1 MTRRLQFALLRR
13 CAALLALS
21 LLLRGLPHWDRP
33 QFSFRMPEALSS
45 GKTGQA
51 APSEPPAAE
60 QPGRRLPLLRFRD
73 VPADEPADLPEAQI
87 QPAPLPDFSA
97 MDAGSIVIHG
107 NCTLD
112 YDRAALLAAPL
123 PAAATA
129 EGPQVLIVQTHSTEA
144 YEPEPGWEY
153 EETEPYR
160 TLDPNYSVIRVGAE
174 IAGVLES
181 CGISVIHDQT
191 INDYPSYSGSY
202 DRMAETIQ
210 NYLAAYPTIRMVVDV
225 HRDAI
230 ETASGAMGGTAKNGT
245 ARVMLVSGTDE
256 GGLYHPHWQQN
267 LSCALKLERLLESES
282 PGTSRGIALV
292 TQRYNQHLTPLS
304 LLAEFGAAGDTL
316 LEALSAAR
324 SFGKSLARL
333 LS

>member
-1 MTRRLQFALLRR
+1 MTRRLQFALFRR

-21 LLLRGLPHWDRP
+21 LLLRGLPHWDRSH
-33 QFSFRMPEALSS
+33 FSFRLPEKSAAEE
-45 GKTGQA
+45 KGQA

-316 LEALSAAR
+316 QEALSAAR

>member
-21 LLLRGLPHWDRP
+21 LLLRGLPHWDRSH
-33 QFSFRMPEALSS
+33 FSFRLPEKSAAEE
-45 GKTGQA
+45 KGQA
-51 APSEPPAAE
+51 APSKPPAAE

-87 QPAPLPDFSA
+87 QP
-97 MDAGSIVIHG
+97 
-107 NCTLD
+107 
-112 YDRAALLAAPL
+112 APL

-316 LEALSAAR
+316 QEALSAAR